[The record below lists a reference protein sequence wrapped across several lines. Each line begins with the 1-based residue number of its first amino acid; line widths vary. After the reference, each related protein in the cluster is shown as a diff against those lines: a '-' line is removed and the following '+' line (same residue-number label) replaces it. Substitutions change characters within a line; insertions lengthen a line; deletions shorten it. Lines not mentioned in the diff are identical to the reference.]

1 MAMVSF
7 KRGYMTNEDIAKQLN
22 TLSAQMRSVRIQVV
36 LLGLKDSKQKH
47 PKVIELENHLDQLLR
62 QSPRNSYAID
72 ECLEELETLITI
84 KPEHHMIAQDSN

>member
-22 TLSAQMRSVRIQVV
+22 ELSTQLRSVRIQVV

-47 PKVIELENHLDQLLR
+47 PRVVQLENQLDQLLR
-62 QSPRNSYAID
+62 QSPRRNFIID
-72 ECLEELETLITI
+72 ECLEELELLITI
-84 KPEHHMIAQDSN
+84 KPEHHTIAQG